1 MSSSKR
7 PPSRFAARRDGRR
20 THLRADFPPTR
31 SSSSVPPCRFRHAG
45 SAGYRARHS
54 SGSANR
60 RKRFPRKSSARR
72 ADRAGSIAPILHQL
86 TDVGGYGASRSA
98 YIALQVVA

>member
-20 THLRADFPPTR
+20 THLRADFPPAT

-60 RKRFPRKSSARR
+60 PRWLKIFLAVALSVIAAMRRIRPLHRGHARTST
-72 ADRAGSIAPILHQL
+72 A
-86 TDVGGYGASRSA
+86 
-98 YIALQVVA
+98 